1 MDAFYCFKRAV
12 SNFHEVNFMLILT
25 WIILIYRL
33 VEYFGPIYVQGR
45 MERIPSVYVQLLFS
59 KDVAF
64 AERVSISII
73 HDDY

>member
-1 MDAFYCFKRAV
+1 
-12 SNFHEVNFMLILT
+12 
-25 WIILIYRL
+25 
-33 VEYFGPIYVQGR
+33 